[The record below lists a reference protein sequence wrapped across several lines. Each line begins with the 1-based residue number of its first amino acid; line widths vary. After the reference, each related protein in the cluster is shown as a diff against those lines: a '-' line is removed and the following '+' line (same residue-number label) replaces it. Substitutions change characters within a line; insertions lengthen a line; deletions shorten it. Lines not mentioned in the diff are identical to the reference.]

1 MKKHLYLFLTMGLIV
16 RCGENQTVQKA
27 LKKEPIQKENIVVLS
42 EAQSKNAEIQTGK
55 NKGKQCA
62 LNAVNSDAAP
72 PLCKK
77 HSKCN
82 VVLYKSS

>member
-1 MKKHLYLFLTMGLIV
+1 LKLALKNKPAAH
-16 RCGENQTVQKA
+16 TVQSSTHKCA
-27 LKKEPIQKENIVVLS
+27 
-42 EAQSKNAEIQTGK
+42 AEIQTGK
-55 NKGKQCA
+55 NKGKQCT